1 MSKIQDALKK
11 IQSAQNRN
19 SPPKEVQ
26 ARTNELPEKVAT
38 LERVAASG
46 ASAQVHSNDGRMVVV
61 DRQLLRD
68 SGLLAPEN
76 LERHMADQYR
86 LIKRPILDNVAR
98 AEVAADES
106 PMNLIMVASALSG
119 DGKTFTCLNLALSIA
134 TEQDTSVLLV
144 DADVAKPHISR
155 LFGIEQEKG
164 LIDLLTNQEMATQ
177 SAIIATDVPGLSVLP
192 AGKTNPQATE
202 LLASKRMERIV
213 AELSEMQA
221 SRVVIFDSPPIL
233 STSESRVLAAQM
245 GQIVMIVCA
254 GHTPQHAVSEALS
267 SLDETKAINMVLNQ
281 ATDGFGTAGYGFY
294 GYGFN
299 PDRVYRDRSSGSQY
313 D

>member
-1 MSKIQDALKK
+1 
-11 IQSAQNRN
+11 
-19 SPPKEVQ
+19 
-26 ARTNELPEKVAT
+26 
-38 LERVAASG
+38 
-46 ASAQVHSNDGRMVVV
+46 MVVV

-76 LERHMADQYR
+76 LEKHMADQYR
-86 LIKRPILDNVAR
+86 LIKRPILENVAR
-98 AEVAADES
+98 AEVGADDS

-119 DGKTFTCLNLALSIA
+119 DGKTFTCINLALSIA

-144 DADVAKPHISR
+144 DADVAKPHIST

-164 LIDLLTNQEMATQ
+164 LIDLLTTKELETR

-192 AGKTNPQATE
+192 AGKTHPRATE
-202 LLASKRMERIV
+202 LLASKRMEKIV
-213 AELSEMQA
+213 AELSAMQA

-233 STSESRVLAAQM
+233 ATSESRVLATQM

-254 GHTPQHAVSEALS
+254 GHTPQHAVTEALA

-281 ATDGFGTAGYGFY
+281 ATDGFGTDGYGWY
-294 GYGFN
+294 GYGYSRGTTDTEN
-299 PDRVYRDRSSGSQY
+299 MAGSQL
-313 D
+313 